1 MSSLTPRAAPL
12 RRLWSESW
20 SLDGALVALLALLLV
35 AAFPNEIGNPNAKSR
50 LVLTLSIV
58 ERGSL
63 SIGDYAP
70 VTVDRAM
77 RDGIAYSDK
86 APGMGMLALP
96 TVALLHDRLARQPD
110 GTPCAGRD
118 CWFVADDSA
127 QGFSP
132 LRNYVL
138 LQHAAILSVAP
149 LIMLA
154 VVLFRALLV
163 VLYDDRRAATLA
175 AVGLVLATPFG
186 MWAATFYEHTLSA
199 ALLAMALVAAHAT
212 TRLAVP
218 RPPGWLAGLLV
229 ALPLALVVPMSYP
242 AAGAGTM
249 IALYA
254 LWGARDAGG
263 RWLTQAAGTALAVGA
278 LIAIPLMAYNMAA
291 FGGPLRI
298 SYGSVVGFEGMQ
310 RGLFGITLPD
320 PAVLWQLLVPQYRG
334 LLWVAPVALLYPVA
348 LVLVL
353 ARRPDLRGVVL
364 LSLAIVLYYLALNG
378 GYYYWEGGS
387 SLGPR
392 HLTPLLPFMML
403 TIAAIPALWG
413 RRGAVL
419 LAVPLVLGAVVIVG
433 ALATR
438 HVTVP
443 DDNVAPITTI
453 LLPDLLNGR
462 LTTGMVTAQAL
473 GARTSFLLAA
483 LLILTTLVPLLVRN
497 ARPVRDQDGAPQSA
511 PAALRRHAAAGRPGG

>member
-1 MSSLTPRAAPL
+1 MSPRVAPL

-20 SLDGALVALLALLLV
+20 SLDGALVALLTLVLV

-50 LVLTLSIV
+50 LFLALSIV

-70 VTVDRAM
+70 VTIDRSM
-77 RDGIAYSDK
+77 RDGQAYSDK
-86 APGMGMLALP
+86 APGMAILALP
-96 TVALLHDRLARQPD
+96 TVALLHDRLARHAD
-110 GTPCAGRD
+110 GTPCAGRE
-118 CWFVADDSA
+118 CWFVADSSA

-132 LRNYVL
+132 FRNYVL
-138 LQHAAILSVAP
+138 LQHAAILTVAP

-154 VVLFRALLV
+154 VALFRALLV

-175 AVGLVLATPFG
+175 AIGLVLATPFG
-186 MWAATFYEHTLSA
+186 MWAATFYEHALSA
-199 ALLAMALVAAHAT
+199 ALLTIGLVAAHAT

-229 ALPLALVVPMSYP
+229 AAPLALAVPVSYP
-242 AAGAGTM
+242 ATGAGAL

-263 RWLTQAAGTALAVGA
+263 RWLIQAAGAALAVGA
-278 LIAIPLMAYNMAA
+278 IVAIPLMAYNAAA

-320 PAVLWQLLVPQYRG
+320 PAVIWQLLVPQYRG
-334 LLWVAPVALLYPVA
+334 LIWVAPVALLYPVA

-353 ARRPDLRGVVL
+353 ARRPDLRGVIL
-364 LSLAIVLYYLALNG
+364 LSLAIVVYYLALNG
-378 GYYYWEGGS
+378 GYYYWEGGH

-392 HLTPLLPFMML
+392 HLTPILPFVML
-403 TIAAIPALWG
+403 TVAGIPALWG

-419 LAVPLVLGAVVIVG
+419 FAVPLVLGAVVIVG

-443 DDNVAPITTI
+443 DDNFAPIATI
-453 LLPDLLNGR
+453 LLPDLLSGR
-462 LTTGMVTAQAL
+462 LTTGIVTAQAL
-473 GARTSFLLAA
+473 GARTSFVLAA
-483 LLILTTLVPLLVRN
+483 LLILAILVPLLVRN
-497 ARPVRDQDGAPQSA
+497 ARPVRDEDEVPEPAPGAA
-511 PAALRRHAAAGRPGG
+511 RRHAAAGRPAG